1 VAVGSSFTDFR
12 GYGVWARDGLLET
25 WLEALAEVVP
35 AEAPGWL
42 RDAERHWRLHARTGF
57 QGCVNADLDARL
69 TSQDRIETV
78 LAVAEQA
85 YEHVARVAGP
95 TGRVPAAWLND
106 RGVGG
111 ADSVWLRDLDLGSV
125 RQIAD
130 AFAALLRGELQT
142 TAATSPVVH

>member
-1 VAVGSSFTDFR
+1 MGSSFTDFR
-12 GYGVWARDGLLET
+12 GYGFWARDGLLGI

-69 TSQDRIETV
+69 TSEDRVETL
-78 LAVAEQA
+78 LALADQA
-85 YEHVARVAGP
+85 YEYVSRVAGE
-95 TGRVPAAWLND
+95 TGHVPAAWLND

-111 ADSVWLRDLDLGSV
+111 EDAVWLPALELGSV
-125 RQIAD
+125 RRISD
-130 AFAALLRGELQT
+130 AFAALLTGQLQT
-142 TAATSPVVH
+142 TAATSPVLH